1 MAGLRYTRVSLLGG
15 FYECAALVNIDAES
29 LEVLGIHS
37 FSSFGLFLNGVM
49 ASLGNKTRHR
59 ILIIEKRNTVSKRKI
74 MV

>member
-15 FYECAALVNIDAES
+15 FYECAALVNI
-29 LEVLGIHS
+29 
-37 FSSFGLFLNGVM
+37 LFLNGVM